1 SDLAVK
7 CGESGLGRDHRLPPQ
22 RGSPRVCRRRCRSSV
37 ECHCWQKDGAAC
49 GDEGKNFPQ
58 TSVLNVFADHDYN
71 RSVITVVGPLSKLG
85 DPVVSACTEALNLI
99 DLRQHTGVHP
109 CLGAVDLIPVYPL
122 AKDVGLDECADVA
135 ETIARQLSD
144 QFHHFSAFMFGAA
157 DRPQRRSLL
166 QRRREFGWFTG
177 RLPSPDDL
185 LPDVGPLPNSRHG
198 LTAIGASPYVL
209 NCNVTIDTADIQVG
223 QRIAAAVRASSIGG
237 LPGVQSMALPNKG
250 RIEIACNLLSLPE
263 VYTASLEEVTDGLDR
278 REIFY
283 HCNQTGLPT

>member
-1 SDLAVK
+1 MAKESRMAASLFTISAARDPAVV
-7 CGESGLGRDHRLPPQ
+7 ERVTRAAVTGRD
-22 RGSPRVCRRRCRSSV
+22 
-37 ECHCWQKDGAAC
+37 
-49 GDEGKNFPQ
+49 GKNFPQ

-263 VYTASLEEVTDGLDR
+263 TLLNGISVGDPACFSSVCSLQPVLH
-278 REIFY
+278 F
-283 HCNQTGLPT
+283 